1 VQTLEELATPAV
13 SLQKWKFQ
21 ENSHMLE
28 TISGSI
34 KFSLSLS
41 LSLSLSFSAGSK
53 QRSREAKEKRA
64 QSLTQV
70 K

>member
-28 TISGSI
+28 TVSGSI

-41 LSLSLSFSAGSK
+41 AGSK
-53 QRSREAKEKRA
+53 QRSKEAKEKRA
-64 QSLTQV
+64 QSLTQA

>member
-41 LSLSLSFSAGSK
+41 VQGA
-53 QRSREAKEKRA
+53 SREARKQKKKEHNP
-64 QSLTQV
+64 
-70 K
+70 

>member
-13 SLQKWKFQ
+13 SLQKWEFQ

-41 LSLSLSFSAGSK
+41 VQGA
-53 QRSREAKEKRA
+53 SREARKQKKKEHNP
-64 QSLTQV
+64 
-70 K
+70 

>member
-1 VQTLEELATPAV
+1 VQTLEELATPTV
-13 SLQKWKFQ
+13 SKKFQ

-41 LSLSLSFSAGSK
+41 LSLSLSQSAGSK
-53 QRSREAKEKRA
+53 QRSKEAKEKRA
-64 QSLTQV
+64 KSLTQA

>member
-13 SLQKWKFQ
+13 SLQKWEFQ

-41 LSLSLSFSAGSK
+41 LSLSVQGA
-53 QRSREAKEKRA
+53 SREAGKQKKKEHNP
-64 QSLTQV
+64 
-70 K
+70 

>member
-1 VQTLEELATPAV
+1 MQTLEELATPAV
-13 SLQKWKFQ
+13 SLQKREFQ

-41 LSLSLSFSAGSK
+41 LSLSLSAGSK
-53 QRSREAKEKRA
+53 QRSKEAKEKRA
-64 QSLTQV
+64 QSLTQA